1 MFKFKRK
8 DSLFHLFFL
17 LAFGLFFI
25 AACAE
30 EEDGD
35 SYIDEPLIVGEIT
48 AVTSVSA
55 SQRLKLEPDIVNP
68 TRGVTY
74 DWRASCGSLDNVS
87 SPTPIFTA
95 PEVNSLISCV
105 ITLEASRGTNF
116 ARNSTLISVSPTTY
130 AYTKLDGLSGATL
143 ATTASSGSK
152 AYFVAQNGG
161 KYRLHELTASSGV
174 TLADPSSNAD
184 IGDNV
189 AIVAANSSK
198 IAVLTS
204 GAARKV
210 KVYDPSSLT
219 SVASYDQPY
228 PIAAT
233 GEDGTG
239 SYTFAPLHHGEAAFA
254 LTDDYLIV
262 GSDNETV
269 GTFVEIYDLT
279 APANNKHI
287 KSPAEVGELVS
298 IAAQEVGGTTY
309 LLLGGGGES
318 GGAGGTAVYKIVT
331 SPSLGIQQVAAS
343 DGKSNHWIKWNSSY
357 AIESKVDD
365 AEVKVWQWD
374 ATGGAVAK
382 GSVKVPNGT
391 VDATTV
397 RALQF
402 DPTTPSIAYV
412 ASFNGGNVYEV
423 DLATVSG
430 EDSAKQLLFSYP
442 SHNGEGISAW
452 MIEKVTAGTKD
463 YFILSGGYLSSLGRS
478 APGLALVF
486 EYTPGAAAIP
496 KSAVYF
502 NGLARML
509 RAINDGSNYFFIAKD
524 NRASKLAV
532 QKIN

>member
-1 MFKFKRK
+1 
-8 DSLFHLFFL
+8 
-17 LAFGLFFI
+17 
-25 AACAE
+25 
-30 EEDGD
+30 
-35 SYIDEPLIVGEIT
+35 
-48 AVTSVSA
+48 
-55 SQRLKLEPDIVNP
+55 
-68 TRGVTY
+68 
-74 DWRASCGSLDNVS
+74 
-87 SPTPIFTA
+87 
-95 PEVNSLISCV
+95 
-105 ITLEASRGTNF
+105 
-116 ARNSTLISVSPTTY
+116 
-130 AYTKLDGLSGATL
+130 
-143 ATTASSGSK
+143 
-152 AYFVAQNGG
+152 VAQDGG
-161 KYRLHELTASSGV
+161 KYKLHKYEASTGTV
-174 TLADPSSNAD
+174 ADPSGNAD

-189 AIVAANSSK
+189 AIVAASTSK

-204 GAARKV
+204 GTGAARAV

-228 PIAAT
+228 PIAVT
-233 GEDGTG
+233 GADGTG
-239 SYTFAPLHHGEAAFA
+239 SYTFGPLHHGEAAFA

-262 GSDNETV
+262 GSDNETA
-269 GTFVEIYDLT
+269 GTFLEIYDLAT
-279 APANNKHI
+279 PANNLHV

-298 IAAQEVGGTTY
+298 IAAQKVGGTTF

-318 GGAGGTAVYKIVT
+318 GGKGGTAVYKIV
-331 SPSLGIQQVAAS
+331 SADPYIEQVVAS
-343 DGKSNHWIKWNSSY
+343 DGKSNHWIKWNGTY
-357 AIESKVDD
+357 AIESKVDN

-374 ATGGAVAK
+374 DGTGKPIAK

-397 RALQF
+397 RALQL
-402 DPTTPSIAYV
+402 DPTAANTAYV
-412 ASFNGGNVYEV
+412 ASFNGGNVYKV

-430 EDSAKQLLFSYP
+430 ENSAKQLLFSYP

-452 MIEKVTAGTKD
+452 MIEKVTAGAKD

-509 RAINDGSNYFFIAKD
+509 RTVNDGSGNYFFIAKD
-524 NRASKLAV
+524 ARASKLAV